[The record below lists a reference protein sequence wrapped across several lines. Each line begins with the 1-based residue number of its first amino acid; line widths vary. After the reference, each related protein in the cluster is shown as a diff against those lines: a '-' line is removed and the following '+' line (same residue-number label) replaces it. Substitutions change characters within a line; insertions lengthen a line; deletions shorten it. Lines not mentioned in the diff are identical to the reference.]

1 MAFSGGAY
9 SAAGK
14 CSQLVDWYQNLHR
27 SRHSSFSLAPAQ
39 LHARLAAQPPCI
51 HLVSE
56 IHCSEPWSNCIL
68 CLCVSVCVRARA
80 RLCYVSISDKT
91 VKLWKISER
100 DKRPEGYNLKDEDG
114 RIRNPST
121 ITSLRVRDHTE
132 LSGLTPPK
140 MSHGVR
146 GTAQCL
152 VVVLKFNCLAWS
164 QEQVMSWRKFQ
175 IKHFNLQLQ
184 GPFKASLS
192 DRNVFT
198 PY

>member
-68 CLCVSVCVRARA
+68 CLCVSVCVTFV
-80 RLCYVSISDKT
+80 LCIHLRQDSEAVENQWERQASRGLQPEGWGWTDQKPIDHHFATGKRSHKTIRTNPTQDVTWSQGNCSMPCCCVKIELLGLESGAGDELKKISDKT
-91 VKLWKISER
+91 FQ
-100 DKRPEGYNLKDEDG
+100 PAA
-114 RIRNPST
+114 
-121 ITSLRVRDHTE
+121 
-132 LSGLTPPK
+132 SG
-140 MSHGVR
+140 S
-146 GTAQCL
+146 
-152 VVVLKFNCLAWS
+152 F
-164 QEQVMSWRKFQ
+164 
-175 IKHFNLQLQ
+175 
-184 GPFKASLS
+184 
-192 DRNVFT
+192 
-198 PY
+198 